1 MRDKLES
8 IIERYNSI
16 QDQMADSEIISNPDK
31 LKDLAKEYK
40 QLEPVVF
47 TGKEYIK
54 ILDQIIDCETMINSD
69 DDELKELAIE
79 ELTENKNKKLD
90 LEKDLKIKLLPKD
103 PLDNKNI
110 ILEIR
115 AGTGGDEA
123 ALFAADLF
131 RLYSHFSEKYN
142 WEKEL
147 IASNE
152 IGIGGF
158 KEVIIALKGNG
169 AYGMLKYESGV
180 HRVQRVPETETGGR
194 VHTSAATVA
203 VLPEAEEVDVEINDV
218 DLKIDT
224 YRASG
229 AGGQHVNKTE
239 SAIRI
244 THIPSGLVVTCQDE
258 SSQHKNRAAALK
270 VLRSRLL
277 ADQKEKAAAERAA
290 ERKSLVSTGDRSTK
304 IRTYNFPQGRVT
316 DHRINFTS
324 YRLSEIMN
332 GDIEEIIEKL
342 KIAEQQDILSAEID

>member
-1 MRDKLES
+1 MKDKLIS
-8 IIERYNSI
+8 IIEKYNAI
-16 QDQMADSEIISNPDK
+16 EKQMADEDILSDPEK
-31 LKDLAKEYK
+31 LKNIAKEYK
-40 QLEPVVF
+40 QLESIV
-47 TGKEYIK
+47 KISREY
-54 ILDQIIDCETMINSD
+54 LNLMDQIIDSEEILKGD
-69 DDELKELAIE
+69 DLELKEIAE
-79 ELTENKNKKLD
+79 EDLSLNKQKILN

-131 RLYSHFSEKYN
+131 RMYSHFAEKYN
-142 WEKEL
+142 WNKKM

-152 IGIGGF
+152 IGIGGL
-158 KEVIIALKGNG
+158 KEVIISIQGNG

-203 VLPEAEEVDVEINDV
+203 VLPEAEEVDIEINDA

-244 THIPSGLVVTCQDE
+244 THNPTGLVVTCQDE
-258 SSQHKNRAAALK
+258 SSQHKNRAAAMK

-277 ADQKEKAAAERAA
+277 ANEKEKVAAERAA
-290 ERKSLVSTGDRSTK
+290 ERKSLVSTGDRSAK

-324 YRLSEIMN
+324 YRLSEIIN
-332 GDIEEIIEKL
+332 GDVDELIEKL
-342 KIAEQQDILSAEID
+342 KIAEQQDILSSNI

>member
-16 QDQMADSEIISNPDK
+16 QDQMAESEVISNPDK
-31 LKDLAKEYK
+31 LKELAKEYK
-40 QLEPVVF
+40 QLEPVAL
-47 TGKEYIK
+47 TGKKYIK
-54 ILDQIIDCETMINSD
+54 ILDQIIDCETIINSD

-79 ELTENKNKKLD
+79 ELTESKNRKLD

-131 RLYSHFSEKYN
+131 RLYSHFSEKN
-142 WEKEL
+142 RWDREL

-158 KEVIIALKGNG
+158 KEVIISLKGNG

-203 VLPEAEEVDVEINDV
+203 VLPEAEEVDVEVNDV

-277 ADQKEKAAAERAA
+277 ADQREKAAADRAA
-290 ERKSLVSTGDRSTK
+290 ERKSLVSTGDRSAK

-342 KIAEQQDILSAEID
+342 KIAEQQEILSAETD

>member
-1 MRDKLES
+1 MKHKLENT
-8 IIERYNSI
+8 IKKYNSI
-16 QDQMADSEIISNPDK
+16 TDQLADPKIISDPNQ
-31 LKDLAKEYK
+31 LKALAKEYSK
-40 QLEPVVF
+40 IEPVAKL
-47 TGKEYIK
+47 GKEYID
-54 ILDQIIDCETMINSD
+54 IVDQIDDNKSVLMD
-69 DDELKELAIE
+69 DDAELIEIAREEITDLDRKKSELE
-79 ELTENKNKKLD
+79 EKLKT
-90 LEKDLKIKLLPKD
+90 LLLPKN
-103 PLDNKNI
+103 PNDNKNL

-131 RLYSHFSEKYN
+131 RLYCHFAERNN
-142 WEKEL
+142 WTKKL
-147 IASNE
+147 LASNE

-158 KEVIIALKGNG
+158 KEIIVALDGKG
-169 AYGMLKYESGV
+169 AYGMMKYESGV

-203 VLPEAEEVDVEINDV
+203 VLPEAKDVDVEINDL

-244 THIPSGLVVTCQDE
+244 THLPTGLVVTCQDE
-258 SSQHKNRAAALK
+258 SSQHKNKAAALK

-277 ADQKEKAAAERAA
+277 AAEQEKVNAERAA
-290 ERKSLVSTGDRSTK
+290 KRKSLVSTGDRSAK
-304 IRTYNFPQGRVT
+304 IRTYNFPQSRVT

-324 YRLSEIMN
+324 YRLTDIMN
-332 GDIEEIIEKL
+332 GDIYELIEQLKVAEEQSLVGESL
-342 KIAEQQDILSAEID
+342 

>member
-16 QDQMADSEIISNPDK
+16 QDQMAESEIISNPDK
-31 LKDLAKEYK
+31 LRDLAKEYK
-40 QLEPVVF
+40 QLEPVVL

-69 DDELKELAIE
+69 DDELKELALE

-158 KEVIIALKGNG
+158 KEVIISIRGNG

-203 VLPEAEEVDVEINDV
+203 VLPEAEEVDIEINDV

-290 ERKSLVSTGDRSTK
+290 ERKSLVSTGDRSAK

-324 YRLSEIMN
+324 YRLSEIIN

>member
-40 QLEPVVF
+40 QLEPVAL

-54 ILDQIIDCETMINSD
+54 ILNQIIDCEAMINSD
-69 DDELKELAIE
+69 DDELRELAIE
-79 ELTENKNKKLD
+79 ELTESKNRKLD

-131 RLYSHFSEKYN
+131 RLYSHFSEKN
-142 WEKEL
+142 SWDREL

-158 KEVIIALKGNG
+158 KEVIISLKGNG

-203 VLPEAEEVDVEINDV
+203 VLPEAEEVDVEVNDV

-277 ADQKEKAAAERAA
+277 ADQREKAAADRAA
-290 ERKSLVSTGDRSTK
+290 ERKSLVSTGDRSAK

-342 KIAEQQDILSAEID
+342 KIAEQQEILSAETD

>member
-16 QDQMADSEIISNPDK
+16 QDQMAKSEIISNPDK

-54 ILDQIIDCETMINSD
+54 ILNQIIDCEAMINSD

-79 ELTENKNKKLD
+79 ELTESNNRKLD

-131 RLYSHFSEKYN
+131 RLYSHFSEKN
-142 WEKEL
+142 SWDKEL

-158 KEVIIALKGNG
+158 KEVIISLKGNG

-277 ADQKEKAAAERAA
+277 ADRKEKAAAERAA
-290 ERKSLVSTGDRSTK
+290 ERKSLVSTGDRSAK

-342 KIAEQQDILSAEID
+342 KIAEQQEILSAETD

>member
-1 MRDKLES
+1 M
-8 IIERYNSI
+8 
-16 QDQMADSEIISNPDK
+16 
-31 LKDLAKEYK
+31 
-40 QLEPVVF
+40 
-47 TGKEYIK
+47 
-54 ILDQIIDCETMINSD
+54 
-69 DDELKELAIE
+69 
-79 ELTENKNKKLD
+79 
-90 LEKDLKIKLLPKD
+90 
-103 PLDNKNI
+103 
-110 ILEIR
+110 
-115 AGTGGDEA
+115 
-123 ALFAADLF
+123 
-131 RLYSHFSEKYN
+131 YSHFSEKYN

-158 KEVIIALKGNG
+158 KEVIIGLKGKG

-203 VLPEAEEVDVEINDV
+203 VLPEAEEVDVEINDI

-244 THIPSGLVVTCQDE
+244 THIPTGLVVTCQDE
-258 SSQHKNRAAALK
+258 SSQHKNRASALK

-277 ADQKEKAAAERAA
+277 ADQKQKVDAERAA
-290 ERKSLVSTGDRSTK
+290 ERKSLVSTGDRSAK
-304 IRTYNFPQGRVT
+304 IRTYNFPQGRIT

-324 YRLSEIMN
+324 YRLSEAMN
-332 GDIEEIIEKL
+332 GELEEIIEKL
-342 KIAEQQDILSAEID
+342 KVAEQQDILSSEIS

>member
-8 IIERYNSI
+8 IIERYRPI
-16 QDQMADSEIISNPDK
+16 EKQMAEQDILSNPDK
-31 LKDLAKEYK
+31 LKELAREYK
-40 QLEPVVF
+40 QLEPVVII
-47 TGKEYIK
+47 GLEYIK
-54 ILDQIIDCETMINSD
+54 ILDQIIDCETIIETND
-69 DDELKELAIE
+69 PELKELAVE
-79 ELTENKNKKLD
+79 EITSNKKRRLE
-90 LEKDLKIKLLPKD
+90 LEKELKIKLVPKD

-142 WEKEL
+142 WDKEL
-147 IASNE
+147 ITSNE

-158 KEVIIALKGNG
+158 KEVIISLKGKG

-203 VLPEAEEVDVEINDV
+203 VLPEAEEVDLEINDT

-244 THIPSGLVVTCQDE
+244 THIPTGLVVTCQDE

-290 ERKSLVSTGDRSTK
+290 ERKSLVSTGDRSAR

-332 GDIEEIIEKL
+332 GDIEEIIDEL